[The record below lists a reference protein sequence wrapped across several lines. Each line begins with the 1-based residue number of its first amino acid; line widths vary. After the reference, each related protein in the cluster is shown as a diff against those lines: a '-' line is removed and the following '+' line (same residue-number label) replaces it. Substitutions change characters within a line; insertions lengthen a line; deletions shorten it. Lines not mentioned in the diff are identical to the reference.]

1 MTTNVPQDVL
11 EDAVA
16 AGFYSNP
23 HAHHGGIHVGG
34 DVYIT
39 DRLMKFV
46 QLRAQRQQGA
56 EPDVVYVADYY
67 GDSLI
72 GKYDENEKLYFM
84 PDGDG
89 YTKEQL
95 AEFDVQFF
103 HSTPPK
109 ANALVAAAYR
119 KAAKICMNRHAS
131 LHKGKMHSAA
141 TEAKKCASIILSAIP
156 ADAEAAL
163 REVSDKV
170 AEAIKGAFKDEIASA
185 KHFNLP
191 GVADALEAFQDT
203 VVTFAVNS
211 ILGEGGK

>member
-1 MTTNVPQDVL
+1 MTTNVPQDVIDDI
-11 EDAVA
+11 ES
-16 AGFYSNP
+16 AGFWVEGESVFAESSHQNLL
-23 HAHHGGIHVGG
+23 H
-34 DVYIT
+34 
-39 DRLMKFV
+39 RLAKFA

-95 AEFDVQFF
+95 AEFDAQFF
-103 HSTPPK
+103 HSTPPQ

-119 KAAKICMNRHAS
+119 KAVEICDEQ
-131 LHKGKMHSAA
+131 SARA
-141 TEAKKCASIILSAIP
+141 RSSSGCARALSCRDAILSNIP

-163 REVSDKV
+163 RERDRAVCQRLLKAVEDHY
-170 AEAIKGAFKDEIASA
+170 DLSA
-185 KHFNLP
+185 PIDLD
-191 GVADALEAFQDT
+191 GSI
-203 VVTFAVNS
+203 VNS
-211 ILGEGGK
+211 VLGEGGK